1 MKLINHTVLMNKKLI
16 LIASIL
22 VASTTMSCAQKLG
35 KIKLPKSI
43 TNVTQSTGL
52 TEEEIAKGL
61 KEALTKGAKMASDS
75 LNKKDG
81 FYGNP
86 LVKIPFPPE
95 LTKMESTLRSMGLGK
110 EIDKF
115 ILSLNRS
122 AENAAIEAAPIFTK
136 AITNMNIADAKAIL
150 QGSDTSATSYL
161 RKSTYDSLYK
171 TFTPHIKKALD
182 NNYVASQWT
191 NLATSYNKLP
201 TTRTK
206 VNTDIV
212 AFTTGKALKGL
223 FVKVAE
229 EEGKI
234 RHDVNA
240 RTSDL
245 LKKVFGSQTK

>member
-1 MKLINHTVLMNKKLI
+1 MNKII
-16 LIASIL
+16 LTTSIL
-22 VASTTMSCAQKLG
+22 LASATMSCAQKIG
-35 KIKLPKSI
+35 RIKIPKSVS
-43 TNVTQSTGL
+43 TVTQSVGL
-52 TEEEIAKGL
+52 SEEEIAKGL
-61 KEALTKGAKMASDS
+61 KEALTKGAKMAADS

-86 LVKIPFPPE
+86 LVRIPFPPE
-95 LTKMESTLRSMGLGK
+95 LTKMESTLRSIGLGK
-110 EIDKF
+110 EVDKF

-150 QGSDTSATSYL
+150 KGTDTSATSYL
-161 RKSTYDSLYK
+161 KKATYDSLYT

-182 NNYVASQWT
+182 NNFVASQWT
-191 NLATSYNKLP
+191 YLATTYNKLP

-206 VNTDIV
+206 VNSDLV

-223 FVKVAE
+223 FLKVADE
-229 EEGKI
+229 EKKI
-234 RHDVNA
+234 RHDASA

-245 LKKVFGSQTK
+245 LKKVFGSN

>member
-1 MKLINHTVLMNKKLI
+1 MKSNNRTILMNKII
-16 LIASIL
+16 LTASIL
-22 VASTTMSCAQKLG
+22 LATTTLSCAQKLG
-35 KIKLPKSI
+35 GIKIPKSV
-43 TNVTQSTGL
+43 TTVTQALGL
-52 TEEEIAKGL
+52 SEEEIAKGL
-61 KEALTKGAKMASDS
+61 KEALTKGAKIASDS
-75 LNKKDG
+75 LNKKNG

-86 LVKIPFPPE
+86 LVRIPFPPE
-95 LTKMESTLRSMGLGK
+95 LVKMESTLRSIGFGK
-110 EIDKF
+110 EVDKF

-136 AITNMNIADAKAIL
+136 AITNMNIADAKSIL

-161 RKSTYDSLYK
+161 KRATYDSLYSK
-171 TFTPHIKKALD
+171 FTPHIKKALD
-182 NNYVASQWT
+182 NNLVASQWT
-191 NLATSYNKLP
+191 FLANSYNKLP

-206 VNTDIV
+206 INSDII

>member
-1 MKLINHTVLMNKKLI
+1 MNKLI
-16 LIASIL
+16 LTASIL
-22 VASTTMSCAQKLG
+22 VASITMSCAQKLG
-35 KIKLPKSI
+35 GIKIPKA
-43 TNVTQSTGL
+43 VTDVTGTTSTVPL
-52 TEEEIAKGL
+52 SEEDIANGL

-86 LVKIPFPPE
+86 LVRIPYPPE
-95 LTKMESTLRSMGLGK
+95 LAKMESTLRSMGLGK
-110 EIDKF
+110 EVDKF

-122 AENAAIEAAPIFTK
+122 AENAAIEAAPIFTR

-161 RKSTYDSLYK
+161 RKATYDSLYSK
-171 TFTPHIKKALD
+171 FTPHIKKALD
-182 NNYVASQWT
+182 NNLVASQWT
-191 NLATSYNKLP
+191 YLANSYNKLP

-206 VNTDIV
+206 VNADIV
-212 AFTTGKALKGL
+212 AFTTSKALKGL

-234 RHDVNA
+234 RNDINE

-245 LKKVFGSQTK
+245 LKKVFGSQSK